1 MSRPDVTD
9 LLAHVAQGD
18 VAARDRLFTLVYEEM
33 RSLAASQVR
42 RSGASVT
49 INPTMLVHETWL
61 KLARGGIG
69 HVGNSAHFY
78 NVVAQAM
85 RQVIFDVI
93 AQKRTSKRG
102 DGLVRVDLSDTIE
115 QPDKSVDQLVAIQA
129 ALSKLRECD
138 PELDEIVEWHYLIGV
153 PVAEIANARGVS
165 ERTIKRQLK
174 LARVFLGEVLGRP

>member
-1 MSRPDVTD
+1 LSRPEVTE
-9 LLAHVAQGD
+9 LLVD
-18 VAARDRLFTLVYEEM
+18 VADGDATARDRLFTLVYEEM
-33 RSLAASQVR
+33 RALAASHVR

-61 KLARGGIG
+61 KLARSGIG
-69 HVGNSAHFY
+69 HIGNSAHFY

-93 AQKRTSKRG
+93 AQKRTDKRG

-115 QPDKSVDQLVAIQA
+115 QPEKSIDQLVAIEA
-129 ALSKLRECD
+129 ALAKLRACD

-153 PVAEIANARGVS
+153 PVAEIATARGVS

-174 LARVFLGEVLGRP
+174 LARVFLGEVLGPP